1 MVPLRSSH
9 MKAINVQKIAKA
21 LDKLFAM
28 WHEETL
34 VGLVSSGRTTRGG
47 VNGLDVAWYRS
58 RYR

>member
-1 MVPLRSSH
+1 